1 MSAFNGHSSVLD
13 NKRTS
18 SGINTQLIPC
28 MIEIIILKQNYLIIL
43 CFVAKERIKNS
54 TSHTQQHNNHTHTH
68 TQLFPYLAIR
78 FCRWTKPPHTAVS
91 TVTNAIFQQQQNLLI
106 VLLRIVCVSSG
117 LLLYEMLWRA
127 VSLFVHT
134 TRGCGKSYTMYVC
147 CTANALLQFHSIC
160 IIILCVL
167 CKCQPKQDNS
177 HWLFAF
183 AYTVDSN
190 YEWIYA
196 SAGMHQYDVVKDELN
211 SRRSIASESNRK
223 GMKADASFNKECRY
237 IKRMTRRW
245 MRLIPITWPGL
256 LLPSRYGIIR
266 CTLRKWYAK

>member
-1 MSAFNGHSSVLD
+1 MLRRRGSRIQRHTLN
-13 NKRTS
+13 
-18 SGINTQLIPC
+18 NT
-28 MIEIIILKQNYLIIL
+28 
-43 CFVAKERIKNS
+43 
-54 TSHTQQHNNHTHTH
+54 TTTHTH
-68 TQLFPYLAIR
+68 TAFPVTCYTVLPMN
-78 FCRWTKPPHTAVS
+78 KTAAHSRQHSYECHIS
-91 TVTNAIFQQQQNLLI
+91 TTTEFIDSFASHC
-106 VLLRIVCVSSG
+106 VCVSSG

-147 CTANALLQFHSIC
+147 CTANALLQIHSIC

-245 MRLIPITWPGL
+245 MRLIPIT
-256 LLPSRYGIIR
+256 
-266 CTLRKWYAK
+266 